1 MDIDFVVLWVD
12 SNDPEWQAQYRHY
25 RKEEHLEDRGRFRD
39 WDIFRYWFRAVE
51 QYAPWVRKVFL
62 VTNGKF
68 PDWINPDHPKLVLV
82 KHEDY
87 MPAEVLPVFNSGA
100 IELFI
105 SRIPG
110 LSEHFVYFNDD
121 MYLNAPV
128 TPDYYFHDGLPCDS
142 NEEWLFTAAEYC
154 PIDHFNVAVNQYICM
169 AVVNRHFSRCATVR
183 QSPGRWFGWYLG
195 RKQLRVGI
203 RQLLVSLLFRGRSG
217 FEGFKSR
224 HWEQPFLKSVLDEVL
239 AKEPELVRKSC
250 TRFREDTNLLQY
262 IFRYWQFASNRFY
275 PVCLNEGI
283 CYYLDRESNDA
294 ACRTLLEG
302 KMKSVCLN
310 DAPNCTD
317 EDYRILKP
325 RFIEVFEKKF
335 PEKSSFEL

>member
-142 NEEWLFTAAEYC
+142 NEEWQFTAAEYC

-203 RQLLVSLLFRGRSG
+203 RQLWVSLLFRGRSG
-217 FEGFKSR
+217 FEGFKPR

-250 TRFREDTNLLQY
+250 TRFRQDMNLLQY
-262 IFRYWQFASNRFY
+262 IFRYWQLASNRFY
-275 PVCLNEGI
+275 PACLNEGI
-283 CYYLDRESNDA
+283 YYRLDRESHDA

-310 DAPNCTD
+310 DAPYCTD

-325 RFIEVFEKKF
+325 QFIEVFEKKF